1 MSNLD
6 TALSQRHRLSIWHV
20 YRSGLENLSITPF
33 LVPGKEYGNSS
44 NRNRT
49 REDSTSSGNHSAQ
62 PSGYFVQHPSLLFHN
77 TPRILRRGHEKEG
90 DPICII
96 KLGAFWRS
104 WLVQFSDD
112 LKNVIDPRGL
122 VRWECRS
129 NSDNSISNNDREWK
143 GYRVRS
149 WRVWGESGA
158 EYHRKVNARRKALKE
173 EAEAEG
179 LVGRSK
185 GKAKENDLEMG
196 VVESDGGLMG
206 ASQGMED
213 WEDEDT
219 LPSSSRP
226 SLPAE
231 TSQRKLADEALRLH
245 WRSPFSI
252 NTRNYCF
259 EYAGLKFSWEGT
271 RDIHSDHGWNRNL
284 LPFNHLNLVAKIPG
298 LVEEEVLVAQYISSF
313 SNDKHGQLWVFDS
326 AVTKLLEKTGH
337 PPKWIKIT
345 ENNERFSLDI
355 DWDVQQTR
363 LYDIVMATSVC
374 MIIGEWQKRAILWMF
389 ISTLYSAAVLGIL

>member
-33 LVPGKEYGNSS
+33 LVPEKEYGNSS
-44 NRNRT
+44 NQNRT
-49 REDSTSSGNHSAQ
+49 REDGTSSGNHSAR

-77 TPRILRRGHEKEG
+77 TPRVLRRGHEKGG

-112 LKNVIDPRGL
+112 LKEVIDPRGL

-129 NSDNSISNNDREWK
+129 NSDNSISNDREWK
-143 GYRVRS
+143 GYKVRS
-149 WRVWGESGA
+149 WRVWGESGG
-158 EYHRKVNARRKALKE
+158 EYHRMVNARRKALKE
-173 EAEAEG
+173 EEEAEG
-179 LVGRSK
+179 LMGRIK
-185 GKAKENDLEMG
+185 GKTKAHDLEMG
-196 VVESDGGLMG
+196 VVKGDSDLVS
-206 ASQGMED
+206 ASQNGED
-213 WEDEDT
+213 SDDENAQQ
-219 LPSSSRP
+219 SSSTP
-226 SLPAE
+226 SLPTE
-231 TSQRKLADEALRLH
+231 TSQRYLADEALRLQ

-259 EYAGLKFSWEGT
+259 EYAGIQFSWEGT

-284 LPFNHLNLVAKIPG
+284 LPFNHLNLVSRIPG
-298 LVEEEVLVAQYISSF
+298 PVEEDILVAQYISSF

-326 AVTKLLEKTGH
+326 AITRLLEKTGH
-337 PPKWIKIT
+337 PSKWIKIT

-355 DWDVQQTR
+355 YWDVRQTR
-363 LYDIVMATSVC
+363 LYDIVMATSMC